1 MALFSDSHA
10 NPPIRYSCELNYK
23 KAKTRAR
30 ESRRLVTLYL
40 HSPPSFSLLEVTT
53 RMSDFLTTRM
63 SDFYNSDVGFLQ
75 LGCRIF
81 TTWMS
86 DFNNSD
92 VGLLQLGCRI
102 LTTRMSDFNNSD
114 VGFSTTQMAP
124 TSFRTAL

>member
-63 SDFYNSDVGFLQ
+63 SDFLTTRMSDFYNLDVGF
-75 LGCRIF
+75 
-81 TTWMS
+81 
-86 DFNNSD
+86 
-92 VGLLQLGCRI
+92 LQLGCRI
-102 LTTRMSDFNNSD
+102 LTTRMSDYYNLD
-114 VGFSTTQMAP
+114 VGF
-124 TSFRTAL
+124 